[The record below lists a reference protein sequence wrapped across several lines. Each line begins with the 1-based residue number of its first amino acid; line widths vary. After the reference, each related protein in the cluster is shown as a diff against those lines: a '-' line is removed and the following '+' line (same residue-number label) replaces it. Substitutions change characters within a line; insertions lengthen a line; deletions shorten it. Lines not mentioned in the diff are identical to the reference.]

1 MNHRSRIL
9 WSSTLALAACL
20 VLLRPDSVS
29 AETYQWTDRN
39 GTVGFADSLEKVPPQ
54 YRQSAKRLE
63 ETKESTKSFQRVP
76 TPPGQSNAT
85 LSAPTDQGDP
95 YAFWRQR
102 MTAARAEL
110 EELKAKRQKAQEE
123 YDNLLYR
130 YNNRTM
136 RTLPLDH
143 DTQAEAKSKISE
155 LDQQIRDKEYAINTA
170 IPDEARRAGVPS
182 GALSQ

>member
-1 MNHRSRIL
+1 MNHRSSIL

-20 VLLRPDSVS
+20 MLLRPDSAS
-29 AETYQWTDRN
+29 AETYQWTDKD

-63 ETKESTKSFQRVP
+63 ETKESTKSLQRVP
-76 TPPGQSNAT
+76 TPPSRSNAT
-85 LSAPTDQGDP
+85 LSAPTDQNDH
-95 YAFWRQR
+95 YAVWRQR

-110 EELKAKRQKAQEE
+110 EELKKQRQGVQKE
-123 YDNLLYR
+123 YD
-130 YNNRTM
+130 
-136 RTLPLDH
+136 TLR
-143 DTQAEAKSKISE
+143 AEFYVRSFADSDKDAKLRATLAE
-155 LDQQIRDKEYAINTA
+155 LDEKIRKKEYEINTA